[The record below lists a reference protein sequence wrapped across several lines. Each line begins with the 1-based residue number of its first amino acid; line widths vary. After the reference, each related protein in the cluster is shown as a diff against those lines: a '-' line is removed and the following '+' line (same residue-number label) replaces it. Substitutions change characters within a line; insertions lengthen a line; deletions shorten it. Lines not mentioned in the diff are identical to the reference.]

1 MSPAEPSRRP
11 SAAYAEGVASGR
23 WQADPAQKQA
33 LASLDRIHDELMTA
47 KPAGFLGRLFG
58 RGAMPARGLY
68 LWGSVGR
75 GKTFLIDLCY
85 EQLPINGKRRVH
97 FHRFMGEVHA
107 RLAELGEV
115 SDPLDR
121 VAGEWAE
128 DLRLLC
134 LDEFFV
140 TDIGDAMILSRLLQA
155 LFKRDVCLL
164 TTSNIEPDGLYRD
177 GLQRAR
183 FLPAIELL
191 KKHCEIVHLDS
202 PVDYRLRTLSQA
214 PVYVHPHDAA
224 AEAELRGHYQR
235 LTADY
240 CHEDGESLEINGRDI
255 PVRDHDEGVAWFNFG
270 ALCDGPRAVADY
282 IEIARDF
289 HTVLVSN
296 IPVFDGNDDDRF
308 RRFVHLVDELYDRR
322 VNLIVSAAG
331 VPTALYRGERLRL
344 EFERCSS
351 RLIEMQSRDYLAS
364 EHLP

>member
-1 MSPAEPSRRP
+1 MSPLDKRP
-11 SAAYAEGVASGR
+11 SDAYTEGVTSGR
-23 WQADPAQKQA
+23 WQADPAQKEA
-33 LASLDRIHDELMTA
+33 LASLDRIHDELITA
-47 KPAGFLGRLFG
+47 RPAGLLDRLFG

-85 EQLPINGKRRVH
+85 EQLPISGKRRVH

-107 RLAELGEV
+107 RLAELGDV
-115 SDPLDR
+115 SDPLER
-121 VAGEWAE
+121 IAGEWAR

-191 KKHCEIVHLDS
+191 KKHCEVVHLDS
-202 PVDYRLRTLSQA
+202 PTDYRLRTLSQA
-214 PVYVHPHDAA
+214 PVYLHPANDDA
-224 AEAELRGHYQR
+224 ETGLRGHYQR
-235 LTADY
+235 LTTDY
-240 CHEDGESLEINGRDI
+240 CHEPDTLLINGRAI
-255 PVRDHDEGVAWFNFG
+255 PVRDHDEGVAWFSFA

-296 IPVFDGNDDDRF
+296 VPVFEASDDDRF
-308 RRFVHLVDELYDRR
+308 RRFVHLVDELYDRH
-322 VNLIVSAAG
+322 VNLIVSAA
-331 VPTALYRGERLRL
+331 VAPTDLYRGVRLQL

-351 RLIEMQSRDYLAS
+351 RLIEMQSRAYLAS